1 MNIEEP
7 KPTASR
13 KQQLEQINCELIRF
27 DDDEPSPPTLNL
39 QEALGRTPPK
49 SDLLELNL
57 TPPREKKFDVTK
69 LNSIQFHPSEEPN
82 SKRQKSLTPRS
93 PTANIKGFIM
103 EEVSRN
109 ANQFLIDF
117 KELDFQRKV
126 GAGTSSEVF
135 QGTWRGQEVAI
146 KKLKL
151 ANPHLVKEFER

>member
-1 MNIEEP
+1 
-7 KPTASR
+7 
-13 KQQLEQINCELIRF
+13 
-27 DDDEPSPPTLNL
+27 
-39 QEALGRTPPK
+39 
-49 SDLLELNL
+49 
-57 TPPREKKFDVTK
+57 
-69 LNSIQFHPSEEPN
+69 
-82 SKRQKSLTPRS
+82 
-93 PTANIKGFIM
+93 M

-117 KELDFQRKV
+117 NELDFHRKV